1 MSEPGT
7 PVGGTLEFGASGL
20 GVSKSPAVA
29 PTRTGLQILGQRN
42 GLLLAAAA
50 AGSLLAAVFFVA
62 QPAALAA
69 ARGSASATASPSP
82 SSSAPVAVAF
92 GGTPAVGALFA
103 VTSGKLRHF
112 CTAAVVNSRHGDL
125 AITAAHCM
133 QGLRLGSHSTVIF
146 APGYHK
152 GRFPYGKWI
161 VRSEFVDR
169 NWKRHQ
175 DANDDFA
182 FLVVG
187 RAGQRIQRRTGGERL
202 ETDVALPQAAEVVGY
217 PDATNRPVKCKAPA
231 KRFHLKGYR
240 QMVFDCGGFTNGTS
254 GGPFLMHVSRRTGR
268 GGVFGVIGGYQQGG
282 FTPSVS
288 YSALFRRNVADL
300 FKRASA

>member
-7 PVGGTLEFGASGL
+7 PVRGA
-20 GVSKSPAVA
+20 
-29 PTRTGLQILGQRN
+29 
-42 GLLLAAAA
+42 LAAAS
-50 AGSLLAAVFFVA
+50 GLLAAVILVA

-69 ARGSASATASPSP
+69 ARGSASAVSSPP
-82 SSSAPVAVAF
+82 TAVAF
-92 GGTPAVGALFA
+92 KGNSAVGALF
-103 VTSGKLRHF
+103 SGKLGHF
-112 CTAAVVNSRHGDL
+112 CTAAVVDSRHGNL

-133 QGLRLGSHSTVIF
+133 QGLRLGSHSTVTF
-146 APGYHK
+146 APGYHNGK
-152 GRFPYGKWI
+152 FPYGKWI
-161 VRSEFVDR
+161 VRSEFVDV
-169 NWKRHQ
+169 NWKRHH

-202 ETDVALPQAAEVVGY
+202 ETDVALPQAAEVIGY
-217 PDATNRPVKCKAPA
+217 PDATRRPVRCHAPA

-254 GGPFLMHVSRRTGR
+254 GGPFLMHVSRKTGR

-282 FTPSVS
+282 DTPSVS

-300 FKRASA
+300 FKQASA